1 MKYLIIK
8 NRTIC
13 TEFRRNRDN
22 DKRNRE
28 TNGRYRQPC
37 RMERTTV
44 SAG

>member
-28 TNGRYRQPC
+28 TNGGGGKPC
-37 RMERTTV
+37 RVERTTV